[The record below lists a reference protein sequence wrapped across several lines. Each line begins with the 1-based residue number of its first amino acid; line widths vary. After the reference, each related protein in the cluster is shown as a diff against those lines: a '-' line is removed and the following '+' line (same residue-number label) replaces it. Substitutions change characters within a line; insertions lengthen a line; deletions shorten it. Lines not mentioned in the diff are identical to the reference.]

1 MDQIIVDYQQSDEF
15 TKERKRILDSLDDYD
30 ARQNYPIFRYQTNE
44 TRVLFISDT
53 HVGSYTENLNKLKL
67 AYEYACRKNIRLI
80 IHGGDLLQ
88 GNGFKEKS
96 YGADNV
102 HTFSQFHKA
111 SEERA
116 YFLENYP
123 SYPDIYTAV
132 TIGDHDIWSILPI
145 EEPEK
150 RVSEIIEEIEKK
162 PNIIVTGISKTLI
175 NLEDLEISINH
186 INNLFKNQY
195 IDYPTIY
202 RINKELE
209 TDINFFGHR
218 HYYDKDGDNNIFIP
232 SLSDDTKS
240 CYPSGF
246 LDVTYDG
253 TDVLIRLISI
263 GNDYSKKEEDKAKI
277 RVRTK

>member
-15 TKERKRILDSLDDYD
+15 TKERKRILDSLNDYD
-30 ARQNYPIFRYQTNE
+30 ARQNYPIFRYQTNQ

-53 HVGSYTENLNKLKL
+53 HLGSYTENLILIQL
-67 AYEYACRKNIRLI
+67 AYEYARRNNIQLI

-88 GNGFKEKS
+88 GNAFKERS

-116 YFLENYP
+116 YFLEKYP

-132 TIGDHDIWSILPI
+132 TMGDHDIWSLLPI
-145 EEPEK
+145 EEPDK
-150 RVSEIIEEIEKK
+150 RVSEIVKEIEQK
-162 PNIIVTGISKTLI
+162 PNIMVTGISKTLL
-175 NLEDLEISINH
+175 NLEDLKISVNH

-195 IDYPTIY
+195 LDYSTIY
-202 RINKELE
+202 RINESLG

-218 HYYDKDGDNNIFIP
+218 HYYDKDENNIFIP

-240 CYPSGF
+240 CYQPGF

-253 TDVLIRLISI
+253 TDVLVRLISI
-263 GNDYSKKEEDKAKI
+263 GKDYSKKVEDKAKI

>member
-67 AYEYACRKNIRLI
+67 AYEYACRKNIHLI

-132 TIGDHDIWSILPI
+132 TIGDHDIWSVLPI
-145 EEPEK
+145 EEPGK
-150 RVSEIIEEIEKK
+150 RVSEMIEEIEKK
-162 PNIIVTGISKTLI
+162 PNIMVTGISKTLI

-263 GNDYSKKEEDKAKI
+263 GNDYSRKEEDKAKI